1 MYGTQIAVHV
11 SDHTPPHIHVWVP
24 ADNKK
29 DGRYLYPTLEPYM
42 GAPPLS
48 NKKRKKVQKVIEKY
62 KDKIESIIER
72 QKQHWKK
79 R

>member
-48 NKKRKKVQKVIEKY
+48 NKKRKKV
-62 KDKIESIIER
+62 
-72 QKQHWKK
+72 
-79 R
+79 